1 MPTDVLLCWFGQIHL
16 GAADG
21 ECLMR
26 AVHKRYL
33 REFVPATAA
42 YMLLILLYDV
52 LMPKMEGMLWRIMLA
67 VLPLLPVA
75 LVIRAIVRVIRD
87 QDELE
92 RRIDLEA
99 IAIAAMSTGFG
110 YFSFGFLLNAGI
122 GLEIAPA
129 AIAIWVLPCLF
140 GSYGMAKLLVAR
152 RYRSHE

>member
-1 MPTDVLLCWFGQIHL
+1 MNPLSPNRK
-16 GAADG
+16 GAA
-21 ECLMR
+21 MR

-33 REFVPATAA
+33 REFIPAMSA
-42 YMLLILLYDV
+42 YVLLIVLYGI
-52 LMPKMEGMLWRIMLA
+52 LMPRTESALWRIVLA
-67 VLPLLPVA
+67 VLPLLPIM

-110 YFSFGFLLNAGI
+110 YFSYGFLLNAHI
-122 GLEIAPA
+122 GLKVEPA
-129 AIAIWVLPCLF
+129 TVAIWVLPCLF
-140 GSYGMAKLLVAR
+140 ASFGVAKLLVAW

>member
-1 MPTDVLLCWFGQIHL
+1 
-16 GAADG
+16 
-21 ECLMR
+21 MR

-33 REFVPATAA
+33 REFIPAMSA
-42 YMLLILLYDV
+42 YVLLVLLYGV
-52 LMPKMEGMLWRIMLA
+52 LMPRTESMLWRVVLA
-67 VLPLLPVA
+67 ALPLLPTV
-75 LVIRAIVRVIRD
+75 LVIRAIVRVIHD

-122 GLEIAPA
+122 DPKIAPSDV
-129 AIAIWVLPCLF
+129 AIWVMPCLF
-140 GSYGMAKLLVAR
+140 GSFGLAKLLVAR

>member
-1 MPTDVLLCWFGQIHL
+1 MSL
-16 GAADG
+16 
-21 ECLMR
+21 R

-33 REFVPATAA
+33 REFIPAMSA
-42 YMLLILLYDV
+42 YVMLILLYGV
-52 LMPKMEGMLWRIMLA
+52 LMPRTESLLLRILLA
-67 VLPLLPVA
+67 VLPLLPIM

-99 IAIAAMSTGFG
+99 IAIAAMVTGFG

-122 GLEIAPA
+122 GLKVAPA
-129 AIAIWVLPCLF
+129 AVAIWVMPCLF
-140 GSYGMAKLLVAR
+140 GTFGLAKLLVAR

>member
-1 MPTDVLLCWFGQIHL
+1 
-16 GAADG
+16 
-21 ECLMR
+21 MR
-26 AVHKRYL
+26 TVHKRYL
-33 REFVPATAA
+33 REFIPAMSA
-42 YMLLILLYDV
+42 YVVLIVLYGV
-52 LMPKMEGMLWRIMLA
+52 LMPRTQGMLWRVMLA

-122 GLEIAPA
+122 GLEVAPA
-129 AIAIWVLPCLF
+129 DVAIWVMPCLF
-140 GSYGMAKLLVAR
+140 GTFGLAKLLVAR

>member
-1 MPTDVLLCWFGQIHL
+1 
-16 GAADG
+16 
-21 ECLMR
+21 MR

-33 REFVPATAA
+33 RDFIPAMAA
-42 YMLLILLYDV
+42 YVLLILLYGV
-52 LMPKMEGMLWRIMLA
+52 LMPRTEGMLWRIMLA

-99 IAIAAMSTGFG
+99 IAIAAMSTAFG

-129 AIAIWVLPCLF
+129 ATAIWVLPCLF
-140 GSYGMAKLLVAR
+140 GSYGVAKLLVAR